1 MKNYLKSLFGNQN
14 TALRSK
20 ILGIL
25 ALVLTYNLLV
35 WCWAFYALHTNPF
48 LLSTALL
55 AYTFGLTHAVD
66 ADHIAAIDNVTR
78 KLLQEGKQPVAAGLF
93 FSLGHSSVVFIATI
107 GVVLTTTSFVQTNL
121 IQWQQVSSVICTSIS
136 ALFLFLIA
144 LINFRLFIVIYQ
156 QLKQVKTGQPYC
168 DNEMNH
174 RLNHRGF
181 LGRYFRGGIRLMSHS
196 WQMFPLGFILGI
208 GFDTAT
214 EVTLLGITAAQA
226 FHGISM
232 ESILIFPALF
242 TAGMTFIDT
251 VDCIIM
257 LGVYGWAYIKPIR
270 KLYYNLT
277 ITLIS
282 VIVAVVVGG
291 IEVAGLMAN
300 QIKSPGLWLN
310 RVIDLNHHFNRLGY
324 LIILFFLVCWLVSIF
339 VYRLTRHSCIDRELP
354 LDSQYKI

>member
-14 TALRSK
+14 TALRRK

-35 WCWAFYALHTNPF
+35 WCWAFYALHSNPF

-78 KLLQEGKQPVAAGLF
+78 KLLQEGKRPVAVGLF
-93 FSLGHSSVVFIATI
+93 FSLGHSAVVFIATI

-144 LINFRLFIVIYQ
+144 LINFRLFIAIYQ
-156 QLKQVKTGQPYC
+156 QLKKVKRGQPSC
-168 DNEMNH
+168 DEEMNQGV
-174 RLNHRGF
+174 NHRGL
-181 LGRYFRGGIRLMSHS
+181 LGRYLPGVMRLMSHS

-214 EVTLLGITAAQA
+214 EVTLLGIAAAQA
-226 FHGISM
+226 FHGISIG
-232 ESILIFPALF
+232 SILIFPALF
-242 TAGMTFIDT
+242 TAGMTLIDT
-251 VDCIIM
+251 ADSIMM
-257 LGVYGWAYIKPIR
+257 LGVYGWAFIKPIR

-291 IEVAGLMAN
+291 VEVSGLIAN
-300 QIKSPGLWLN
+300 QMKSPGLWLN
-310 RVIDLNHHFNRLGY
+310 RVIDLNHHFNRFGY
-324 LIILFFLVCWLVSIF
+324 LIILFFLVCWLVSVL
-339 VYRLTRHSCIDRELP
+339 VYRLRRNSCTDRELSFE
-354 LDSQYKI
+354 SQLKI